1 MVSPTDTNQVLLTG
15 ENNYMRLH
23 IEENGPMTTRASHWR
38 ILLSSAGAGHVLFL
52 KSDVTNDEVRIY
64 SDNIAV
70 ARWLQDEIV
79 GNAEMND
86 PAIPVITAAFDRSGD
101 ASFFWTESIET
112 EEESIELTWY
122 DFVEPFTMIVP
133 PGSAPDR
140 PLGWNSVFVP
150 ARRAQLTLNGEV
162 AQGRPFPEQRGV
174 RLSSTAG
181 LALSETWVRPA

>member
-23 IEENGPMTTRASHWR
+23 IEENGPMSTRASHWR
-38 ILLSSAGAGHVLFL
+38 ILLSPAGAGHVLFL

-122 DFVEPFTMIVP
+122 DFGEPFTMIVP

>member
-15 ENNYMRLH
+15 ENNFMRLH
-23 IEENGPMTTRASHWR
+23 LEENGPMTTRASHWR
-38 ILLSSAGAGHVLFL
+38 ILFSPAGPGHVLFL
-52 KSDVTNDEVRIY
+52 KSDVTDDEVAIY

-79 GNAEMND
+79 GNAEMKD
-86 PAIPVITAAFDRSGD
+86 AAIPVITASFDRSGD
-101 ASFFWTESIET
+101 SSFFWTESIET
-112 EEESIELTWY
+112 EVESIELAWY
-122 DFVEPFTMIVP
+122 DFGEPFAITVP
-133 PGSAPDR
+133 PGSSPDR
-140 PLGWNSVFVP
+140 PLGWNSVFIP
-150 ARRAQLTLNGEV
+150 ARRAQLTINGEV